1 MTDDRGLDVHVAESE
16 PPRPT
21 APWDDRAEPL
31 DPNAAAPPP
40 PPVTEEPPP
49 LVTEEP
55 PPPVGEE
62 SSQPS
67 KRRSR
72 FVPRSLSSRLV
83 AFVVA
88 LVLVVVAAAGCATY
102 IALHSFLMDRLSQQ
116 VRSTIDQGPQAVA
129 MSGSS
134 TSGLHSPQ
142 APRVALLSVDGGA
155 DADLKPSANYG
166 VEALVLS
173 DADRAHVLADPGAV
187 FRLTSADGQELLVG
201 SAQRPGL
208 YRVDPIHEETVLY
221 VVGLSTDEINRTLHR
236 LVLLEIA
243 IGALAVA
250 AALVL
255 TSWGV
260 HLSLRPLN
268 RVTRTARE
276 VTAELSPEGAG
287 LDRRVPEGD
296 PETEVGQ
303 LADSFN
309 SLMGTVETQFAARL
323 ENEQRMRQF
332 LADASHELRT
342 PLTSIRGYAELS
354 RMRRTNGEPEQ
365 ADTMERIES
374 EGTRMS
380 RLVDDLLLLAR
391 GAQGAPPQRELVDVS
406 DLIEDAVQS
415 ARAVFPQRRIDVAAP
430 PELQLVGDHDQLLRV
445 LRNLITNAAVHT
457 DPAGPIRVSAH
468 AEGPEVVVRVVDSG
482 PGLPPEQAQHVFERF
497 WRADKART
505 RARGGSGLG
514 LAIVAQIVGAHGG
527 SVDFQSTVPGGS
539 TVTLR
544 LPAYGPADA
553 FGPDGPG
560 VQPQ

>member
-1 MTDDRGLDVHVAESE
+1 
-16 PPRPT
+16 
-21 APWDDRAEPL
+21 
-31 DPNAAAPPP
+31 
-40 PPVTEEPPP
+40 
-49 LVTEEP
+49 
-55 PPPVGEE
+55 
-62 SSQPS
+62 
-67 KRRSR
+67 
-72 FVPRSLSSRLV
+72 VPRSLSSRLV
-83 AFVVA
+83 VFVVA
-88 LVLVVVAAAGCATY
+88 LVVVVVAAAGTATY
-102 IALHSFLMDRLSQQ
+102 IALHSFLGDRLNQQ
-116 VRSTIDQGPQAVA
+116 LRSTVSQDPRALIASSSPMPGQPYHGPQQIWLVLLDPNGTVYATPSVA
-129 MSGSS
+129 SGVPTLDLSS
-134 TSGLHSPQ
+134 SQRSAIASDVSAIRGVTTASGEHL
-142 APRVALLSVDGGA
+142 RVAARATIYEGA
-155 DADLKPSANYG
+155 P
-166 VEALVLS
+166 VLEV
-173 DADRAHVLADPGAV
+173 A
-187 FRLTSADGQELLVG
+187 
-201 SAQRPGL
+201 
-208 YRVDPIHEETVLY
+208 
-221 VVGLSTDEINRTLHR
+221 GLSTSEMDRTLHR

-250 AALVL
+250 VALAL

-276 VTAELSPEGAG
+276 VTAELSPDGAG
-287 LDRRVPEGD
+287 LDRRVPQGD

-354 RMRRTNGEPEQ
+354 RMRRSNGEPEQ

-391 GAQGAPPQRELVDVS
+391 GDQGSPPQRELVDVS

-415 ARAVFPQRRIDVAAP
+415 ARAMFPQRRIDVAAP

-468 AEGPEVVVRVVDSG
+468 AEGPEIVVRVVDSG

-527 SVDFQSTVPGGS
+527 TVDFQSTVPGGS

-544 LPAYGPADA
+544 LPAYGPDGPAEA

-560 VQPQ
+560 EAFGPGVQPQ

>member
-1 MTDDRGLDVHVAESE
+1 MSVA
-16 PPRPT
+16 
-21 APWDDRAEPL
+21 
-31 DPNAAAPPP
+31 
-40 PPVTEEPPP
+40 
-49 LVTEEP
+49 
-55 PPPVGEE
+55 
-62 SSQPS
+62 
-67 KRRSR
+67 
-72 FVPRSLSSRLV
+72 
-83 AFVVA
+83 
-88 LVLVVVAAAGCATY
+88 
-102 IALHSFLMDRLSQQ
+102 
-116 VRSTIDQGPQAVA
+116 
-129 MSGSS
+129 
-134 TSGLHSPQ
+134 
-142 APRVALLSVDGGA
+142 
-155 DADLKPSANYG
+155 
-166 VEALVLS
+166 
-173 DADRAHVLADPGAV
+173 
-187 FRLTSADGQELLVG
+187 G
-201 SAQRPGL
+201 SATSTDPATGL
-208 YRVDPIHEETVLY
+208 PIRIPVRVI
-221 VVGLSTDEINRTLHR
+221 VGLSTSELDRTLHR

-309 SLMGTVETQFAARL
+309 SLMGTVETQFAERL

-354 RMRRTNGEPEQ
+354 RMRRANGEPEH
-365 ADTMERIES
+365 ADTMDRIES

-391 GAQGAPPQRELVDVS
+391 GDQGATPQRELVEVS
-406 DLIEDAVQS
+406 ELIDDAVDG
-415 ARAVFPQRRIDVAAP
+415 ARAAHPQRRIDVAAP
-430 PELQLVGDHDQLLRV
+430 PELQLIGDHDQLLRV

-457 DPAGPIRVSAH
+457 DPAGPIRVTAH
-468 AEGPEVVVRVVDSG
+468 AEGDQVVVRVIDSG

-514 LAIVAQIVGAHGG
+514 LAIVASIISAHRGT
-527 SVDFQSTVPGGS
+527 VHFESTVDGGS

-544 LPAYGPADA
+544 LPRAGHADTTA
-553 FGPDGPG
+553 PD
-560 VQPQ
+560 VHA